1 MSMPTGGGNTA
12 LPLTGTAL
20 VIGGTAVPAPTLAA
34 IAAALVIGGF
44 LILRFVRPQKVTGVL
59 PGRPGRAKTRIWRR
73 GSI

>member
-1 MSMPTGGGNTA
+1 MSMTSGGAKT

-34 IAAALVIGGF
+34 IAAAMVIGGF
-44 LILRFVRPQKVTGVL
+44 LILRLIRPQKMAGVV
-59 PGRPGRAKTRIWRR
+59 PGRPGRSRNRLWRR